1 MALPVSVGCPNGTNS
16 GIQLDTYPDTC
27 PVCHTS
33 IHPLFLVARALADL
47 PFTTVD
53 AAYQCTKETCRS
65 IIIARYRGTT
75 ASTAPFALKSLAPKT
90 AKKTAFSAEITG
102 VSPTFV
108 EVYNQAM
115 TAESVSLDQ
124 LVGMGLRKAIEFLV
138 KDFAISQATTEA
150 EKEQIRGK
158 LLGRCIE
165 DHIKDAAVR
174 AAAKRATWLGN
185 DETHYIRRWEDQDI
199 TDLRNLV
206 RLTVNA
212 VENAI
217 LMRQYETDMPGN

>member
-1 MALPVSVGCPNGTNS
+1 M
-16 GIQLDTYPDTC
+16 C

-33 IHPLFLVARALADL
+33 IHPLFLVARSLADV

-53 AAYQCTKETCRS
+53 VAYQCTKETCRS
-65 IIIARYRGTT
+65 IIIGRYRGTT
-75 ASTAPFALKSLAPKT
+75 ASSAPFALKSVAPKT
-90 AKKTAFSAEITG
+90 ATKTTFSAEITG

-115 TAESVSLDQ
+115 ATEAMNLDQ
-124 LVGMGLRKAIEFLV
+124 LVGMGLRKALEFLV
-138 KDFAISQATTEA
+138 KDFAISHATTDE
-150 EKEQIRGK
+150 EKKKIRK
-158 LLGRCIE
+158 KQLGPCIE
-165 DHIKDAAVR
+165 DHITDAAVR

-185 DETHYIRRWEDQDI
+185 DETHYVRRWEDKDI
-199 TDLRNLV
+199 TDLKNLV

-217 LMRQYETDMPGN
+217 LMRQYEKEMPGD

>member
-1 MALPVSVGCPNGTNS
+1 M
-16 GIQLDTYPDTC
+16 C

-33 IHPLFLVARALADL
+33 IHPLFLVARSLADV

-53 AAYQCTKETCRS
+53 VAYQCTKETCRS
-65 IIIARYRGTT
+65 IIIGRYRGTT
-75 ASTAPFALKSLAPKT
+75 ASSAPFAL
-90 AKKTAFSAEITG
+90 SAEITG

-115 TAESVSLDQ
+115 AAEAMNLDQ
-124 LVGMGLRKAIEFLV
+124 LVGMGLRKALEFLV
-138 KDFAISQATTEA
+138 KDFAISHATTDE
-150 EKEQIRGK
+150 EKKKIRK
-158 LLGRCIE
+158 KQLGPCIE
-165 DHIKDAAVR
+165 DHITDAAVR

-185 DETHYIRRWEDQDI
+185 DETHYVRRWEDKDI
-199 TDLRNLV
+199 TDLKNLV

-217 LMRQYETDMPGN
+217 LMRQYEKEMPGD